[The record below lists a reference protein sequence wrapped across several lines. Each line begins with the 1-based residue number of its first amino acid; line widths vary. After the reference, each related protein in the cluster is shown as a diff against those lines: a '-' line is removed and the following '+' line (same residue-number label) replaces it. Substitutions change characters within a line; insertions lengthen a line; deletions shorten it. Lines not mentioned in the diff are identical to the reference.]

1 MRVQTR
7 HRKEREKESTIDQRR
22 STWSCGWTWLAEYTS
37 PRTVAVARSVHQG
50 GIICLQEKKDGAAW
64 TFARKWLLTDVPF
77 ISSPRRHDARNNW
90 TRSDHKFLGS
100 PLNYTTLHLIKTAA
114 YIGVR
119 HANNSRLSR
128 TFRTISRHTRSV
140 YSHEV
145 SLKCR
150 IRRADIIS
158 WTTSRLFYFHLFGR
172 SLFTCTW
179 RIRVSFQNDLHRWS

>member
-1 MRVQTR
+1 MAR
-7 HRKEREKESTIDQRR
+7 RELSHGSD
-22 STWSCGWTWLAEYTS
+22 CWT
-37 PRTVAVARSVHQG
+37 
-50 GIICLQEKKDGAAW
+50 
-64 TFARKWLLTDVPF
+64 TDVPF

-100 PLNYTTLHLIKTAA
+100 PLNYTTLHLVKTAA

-145 SLKCR
+145 SLGFDER
-150 IRRADIIS
+150 IL

-172 SLFTCTW
+172 SLVFEEFESVFRMIYIDDRNVVCSWRSSSRSVEVNKIVITC
-179 RIRVSFQNDLHRWS
+179 FCNKGL

>member
-1 MRVQTR
+1 MAR
-7 HRKEREKESTIDQRR
+7 RELSHGSD
-22 STWSCGWTWLAEYTS
+22 CWT
-37 PRTVAVARSVHQG
+37 
-50 GIICLQEKKDGAAW
+50 
-64 TFARKWLLTDVPF
+64 TDVPF

-100 PLNYTTLHLIKTAA
+100 PLNYTTLHLVKTAA

-145 SLKCR
+145 SLGFDER
-150 IRRADIIS
+150 ILSREQLHAYFIFIFLGVLFSLVLEEFESVFRMIYIDDRNVVCS
-158 WTTSRLFYFHLFGR
+158 WSSSR
-172 SLFTCTW
+172 SVEVNKIVITC
-179 RIRVSFQNDLHRWS
+179 FCNKGL